1 MTKRAGSEPKRRG
14 SDPKRQTV
22 TPGQLEIDRLSQ
34 QLDLVTAANALLKEE
49 AVASVLMQ
57 EKEATMLIK
66 ERAAVN
72 VPQMQLKLSQAL
84 AAQHEAEMVTPSILS
99 LSHHPNVSLSFLHCL
114 VHSV

>member
-1 MTKRAGSEPKRRG
+1 M
-14 SDPKRQTV
+14 

-34 QLDLVTAANALLKEE
+34 QLEMVTAANALLKEE

-57 EKEATMLIK
+57 EKEANLLIK

-84 AAQHEAEMVTPSILS
+84 ASQHEAEMVTPS
-99 LSHHPNVSLSFLHCL
+99 VSLFNHQALLKCPIPL
-114 VHSV
+114 LAPKGGVGV